1 MATHFRLL
9 IAFWAVGISVV
20 LAASLYEVSKG
31 REAARQE
38 RFAILEK
45 RALDQRRQVLLE
57 AFPVDPSD
65 RDLSILA
72 ETYRQPLNLLPS
84 LSLFPGIEAEEFSPL
99 SIPPRPEGRDLEKA
113 QLGFRLFRDPLLSR
127 SGQIA
132 CQSCHNRELGWG
144 DGLQSSFGHDRAKG
158 KRNAPPLFN
167 AGLRSPLFWD
177 GRADTLENQALM
189 PLTDQREMANHD
201 LASVVER
208 VGQRR
213 DYQAAFQAVYGVSK
227 PTAADVADAI
237 ASFQRTLEEPTRLDR
252 FLSGQYRALSNE
264 QIWGMHIFR
273 TKGGCANCH
282 NGPLLTDNKFHN
294 LGLSLLGRPR
304 EDVGRY
310 AITSIL
316 LDVGRFKTPSLRHV
330 SRTAPY
336 MHNGIIRDLRRVVR
350 FYEVGGGRTRPRDE
364 AERDNPLMRYAGMTS
379 PFLEP
384 FTLTERERRA
394 LTEFLEAL

>member
-208 VGQRR
+208 VGQRG

>member
-1 MATHFRLL
+1 MARPLPLL
-9 IAFWAVGISVV
+9 IAFWALGTAVV
-20 LAASLYEVSKG
+20 FTAAFLEFAKG
-31 REAARQE
+31 REAAREE
-38 RFAILEK
+38 RFALIEA
-45 RALDQRRQVLLE
+45 RALDQRERVLLE
-57 AFPVDPSD
+57 AFPSDPSD
-65 RDLSILA
+65 RDLVILA
-72 ETYRQPLNLLPS
+72 GLYRQPVED
-84 LSLFPGIEAEEFSPL
+84 FPPVSVFHGIEAEPFAPL
-99 SIPPRPEGRDLEKA
+99 AIPPRPEGLELEKA
-113 QLGFRLFRDPLLSR
+113 QLGFRLFRDPMLSR

-132 CQSCHNRELGWG
+132 CQNCHNRELGWG

-158 KRNAPPLFN
+158 TRNAPPLFN
-167 AGLRSPLFWD
+167 AGLRAPLFWD
-177 GRADTLENQALM
+177 GRADTLEAQALM
-189 PLTDQREMANHD
+189 PLTDPREMANHD

-208 VGQRR
+208 IAQRA
-213 DYQAAFQAVYGVSK
+213 DYQEAFRSVYGGAPS
-227 PTAADVADAI
+227 TAEVADAL

-294 LGLSLLGRPR
+294 LGLSFLGRPR

-310 AITSIL
+310 TVTNSV
-316 LDVGRFKTPSLRHV
+316 LDVGRFKTPSLRHI

-350 FYEVGGGRTRPRDE
+350 FYEVGGGRTLARNE
-364 AERDNPLMRYAGMTS
+364 AERDNPLMRFAGMTS

-384 FTLTERERRA
+384 FSLTARERDA
-394 LTEFLEAL
+394 LVAFLEAL